1 MEPRPRAYTRGLGPS
16 MLPSKGLYFAP
27 AIIHCPVDH
36 LRMSF
41 RPAMNG
47 YRCNWSGC
55 PVAYSLESGYY
66 CVQEQGDAAAR
77 EVFYGREA
85 ICLCEKDD
93 LHSLYIE
100 DFVAN
105 RKVRFWVCPVRG
117 CGYEVSQ
124 RLEKTADGWRTCGSF
139 EHTKAVRMR
148 R

>member
-1 MEPRPRAYTRGLGPS
+1 MCGAS
-16 MLPSKGLYFAP
+16 MLPHKSLFLP
-27 AIIHCPVDH
+27 PPIIHCPVDH
-36 LRMSF
+36 LLMCF
-41 RPAMNG
+41 RAGMKVYG
-47 YRCNWSGC
+47 CNWPGC
-55 PVAYSLESGYY
+55 AVLYSFEKGYY
-66 CVQEQGDAAAR
+66 RLQEDGDAKAR
-77 EVFYGREA
+77 EAFYGREA
-85 ICLCEKDD
+85 ICLCERGDF
-93 LHSLYIE
+93 HPLYIE